1 VSVDGLA
8 RQVETMWM
16 AYSAA
21 GLEAFLAHCDD
32 DVEWSP
38 HGADGRVLHGSDE
51 LRAFFAETSAA
62 GERREPTIYT
72 IEQHG
77 DMVLLTGALRIVRR
91 GQLTESQLAWIHQ
104 FRDGR
109 LRSATSYATRAEALR
124 AVAVVA

>member
-1 VSVDGLA
+1 
-8 RQVETMWM
+8 MWM

-21 GLEAFLAHCDD
+21 GLEALLAHCDD

-38 HGADGRVLHGSDE
+38 HGANGRVLHGSDE
-51 LRAFFAETSAA
+51 LRAFFAEHSAD

-77 DMVLLTGALRIVRR
+77 DTVLLTGALRIVRR
-91 GQLTESQLAWIHQ
+91 GQLTESQLAWILQ

-109 LRSATSYATRAEALR
+109 LRSATSYPTRAEALR